1 MSFKEKQTVGSIC
14 LLTSIILALIGF
26 IIFVINSTT
35 GYLAGSQINLGTLIL
50 SIVAL
55 VFGTLLFLFKDSTE
69 KYDTLISIVIGLL
82 LSISVCLFIYSR
94 INLAADVWFIPV
106 NYPDAEET
114 ALWVSIVGVVFYIL
128 SIISLSLSVILGI
141 EAKPKTEIDTIEE

>member
-82 LSISVCLFIYSR
+82 LSISVCLFIYS
-94 INLAADVWFIPV
+94 
-106 NYPDAEET
+106 T
-114 ALWVSIVGVVFYIL
+114 
-128 SIISLSLSVILGI
+128 
-141 EAKPKTEIDTIEE
+141 

>member
-106 NYPDAEET
+106 NYPAAEET
-114 ALWVSIVGVVFYIL
+114 ALRISIVGVVFYIL